1 MPHIFDP
8 FFTTKGVGEGT
19 GLGLAVTY
27 ALVQRMNGKITVESE
42 PGLGSVFTLTLPVTD
57 RTSQGPGRSPNG
69 ELSRI
74 GINGLLRAT
83 GE

>member
-1 MPHIFDP
+1 
-8 FFTTKGVGEGT
+8 
-19 GLGLAVTY
+19 
-27 ALVQRMNGKITVESE
+27 MNGKITVESE